1 MAKTTYERLKSR
13 IREQKKNIRE
23 DKSLSASEKE
33 KIIEFLCF
41 KREELD
47 VAHDLF
53 YPDDTLDRI
62 WLAETEGEVL
72 RAMIT
77 ARQAAI

>member
-1 MAKTTYERLKSR
+1 MAKTMYERLKSR

-23 DKSLSASEKE
+23 DKSLSAPEKE

-47 VAHDLF
+47 TAHDLF

-62 WLAETEGEVL
+62 WLAETECEVL

-77 ARQAAI
+77 ARQATV

>member
-13 IREQKKNIRE
+13 IREQKKNIRK
-23 DKSLSASEKE
+23 DKSLSVSEKE
-33 KIIEFLCF
+33 KTLEFLCF
-41 KREELD
+41 KQDELD
-47 VAHDLF
+47 TAHDLF

-77 ARQAAI
+77 ARQAAV

>member
-1 MAKTTYERLKSR
+1 MTIYERVRKAISA
-13 IREQKKNIRE
+13 QKKNVRK
-23 DKSLSASEKE
+23 DKSFSASEKE
-33 KIIEFLCF
+33 KIINFLNF

-47 VAHDLF
+47 VARDLA

-77 ARQAAI
+77 ARQATV